1 MHILTDK
8 NGDIVNNGTFAL
20 LLAATAL
27 FTPFFIVDLIY
38 GLPKFFHMFGFVTAI
53 TLSFVLVLVS
63 AYETMAATYFDGT
76 DRMVK
81 SASVTLVLWV
91 IFIASLIWAFVA
103 GGLVG

>member
-8 NGDIVNNGTFAL
+8 NGDLVNNGTFAV

-27 FTPFFIVDLIY
+27 FIPFGAVDLIH
-38 GLPKFFHMFGFVTAI
+38 GLPNFFHVFGCVAAI

-63 AYETMAATYFDGT
+63 AYETIVATYSDDM

-81 SASVTLVLWV
+81 SAFVTLTLLS
-91 IFIASLIWAFVA
+91 IFV
-103 GGLVG
+103 GGLIHTFHIVQN